1 LDNLSIAFGF
11 QYAKFKKKNS
21 SPLPAAGRSFLFMKR
36 SHRIAVIP
44 GDGIGNEVISEGIK
58 CLKALSE
65 IIETIQFEFQYFPWS
80 SQYYLQH
87 GRMMTEDGL
96 EILKGFDA
104 IYLGAVGDP
113 RIPDDVT
120 LHGLLLPIKMGFDLY
135 VGLRPVYL
143 FPGVESPLA
152 NISGGEIDIVVVR
165 ENTEG
170 EYSNIGGI
178 IGIEYRELAIQSGL
192 FTRKGIERILTFA
205 FEYVKEKGRKK
216 VTSVTKSNAQ
226 RYGMVLWDRIFKE
239 VASRF
244 PEIRTE
250 SKLIDAAY
258 MDVVR
263 NPKGYDVIVAS
274 NLFADILSDL
284 TASVTGGLGLAPG
297 ASFNPKDKTYPGFFD
312 PVHGSAPDIAGK
324 GLANPIAA
332 ILTAKMML
340 DYLDETE
347 AADLLYQAVK
357 KNLSEKKVRTIDL
370 GGRSKTDEV
379 GEDIVRILQSL

>member
-1 LDNLSIAFGF
+1 
-11 QYAKFKKKNS
+11 
-21 SPLPAAGRSFLFMKR
+21 MKR
-36 SHRIAVIP
+36 LHHIAVIP
-44 GDGIGNEVISEGIK
+44 GDGIGKEVVSEGVK
-58 CLKALSE
+58 CLGALSD
-65 IIETIQFEFQYFPWS
+65 ILGSVQFEFEYFPWS
-80 SQYYLQH
+80 SEYYLQH
-87 GRMMTEDGL
+87 GGMMPEDGL
-96 EILKGFDA
+96 EMLKGFDA

-143 FPGVESPLA
+143 FPGVEPPLA
-152 NISGGEIDIVVVR
+152 NVAEGEIDIVVIR

-170 EYSNIGGI
+170 EYANVGGI
-178 IGIEYRELAIQSGL
+178 VGIEDRQLAIQSGL
-192 FTRKGIERILTFA
+192 FTRTGIERIIAFA
-205 FEYVKEKGRKK
+205 FEYARDKRRKK

-244 PEIRTE
+244 PEIQTE
-250 SKLIDAAY
+250 SKLIDAAC

-284 TASVTGGLGLAPG
+284 TASVTGGMGLAPG
-297 ASFNPKDKTYPGFFD
+297 ASFNPKDKTFPGFFD

-340 DYLDETE
+340 DYLGEEE
-347 AADLLYQAVK
+347 ASTLLYQAVK
-357 KNLSEKKVRTIDL
+357 KNLAERKARTVDL
-370 GGRSKTDEV
+370 GGRSKTSEV
-379 GEDIVRILQSL
+379 GDDIVRILREL

>member
-1 LDNLSIAFGF
+1 
-11 QYAKFKKKNS
+11 
-21 SPLPAAGRSFLFMKR
+21 MKR

-44 GDGIGNEVISEGIK
+44 GDGVGKEVIPEGIK

-65 IIETIQFEFQYFPWS
+65 IIETVQFDFQYFPWS
-80 SQYYLQH
+80 SEYYLHH
-87 GRMMTEDGL
+87 GRMMPEDGL

-120 LHGLLLPIKMGFDLY
+120 LHGLLLPIKMRFDIY

-152 NISGGEIDIVVVR
+152 HISGGEIDIVVIR

-170 EYSNIGGI
+170 EYSNAGGI
-178 IGIEYRELAIQSGL
+178 VGMEERELAIQTGF
-192 FTRKGIERILTFA
+192 FTRKGIERIITFA
-205 FEYVKEKGRKK
+205 FEYAKEKGRKK

-250 SKLIDAAY
+250 SKLIDAAC

-297 ASFNPKDKTYPGFFD
+297 ASFNPKDKTYPGVFD

-379 GEDIVRILQSL
+379 GKDIARILQSL

>member
-1 LDNLSIAFGF
+1 
-11 QYAKFKKKNS
+11 
-21 SPLPAAGRSFLFMKR
+21 MKR
-36 SHRIAVIP
+36 LHHIAVIP
-44 GDGIGNEVISEGIK
+44 GDGIGKEVISEGIK
-58 CLKALSE
+58 CLNALSE
-65 IIETIQFEFQYFPWS
+65 ITENLRFEFEYFPWS
-80 SQYYLQH
+80 SEYYLQH
-87 GRMMTEDGL
+87 GRMMSEDGL
-96 EILKGFDA
+96 EILKRFDA

-143 FPGVESPLA
+143 FPGITSPLSG
-152 NISGGEIDIVVVR
+152 IQGGEIDIVVIR

-178 IGIEYRELAIQSGL
+178 VGIEDRQLAMQGGL
-192 FTRKGIERILTFA
+192 FTQKGVQRIITFA
-205 FEYVKEKGRKK
+205 FEYARDKGRKK

-226 RYGMVLWDRIFKE
+226 RYGMVLWDRLFKE

-244 PEIRTE
+244 PDIQTE
-250 SKLIDAAY
+250 SKLIDAAC

-263 NPKGYDVIVAS
+263 NPTGYDVIVAS

-284 TASVTGGLGLAPG
+284 TASVTGGMGLAPG

-340 DYLDETE
+340 DYLDERE
-347 AADLLYQAVK
+347 AANLLSQAVK
-357 KNLSEKKVRTIDL
+357 QNLAQKKVRTIDL
-370 GGRSKTDEV
+370 GGRSKTNEV
-379 GEDIVRILQSL
+379 GDDIVRILRTL

>member
-1 LDNLSIAFGF
+1 M
-11 QYAKFKKKNS
+11 KK
-21 SPLPAAGRSFLFMKR
+21 L
-36 SHRIAVIP
+36 HRIAVIP
-44 GDGIGNEVISEGIK
+44 GDGIGKEVIPEGIK
-58 CLKALSE
+58 CLHALSE
-65 IIETIQFEFQYFPWS
+65 VTEDIQLEFETFPWGS
-80 SQYYLQH
+80 EFCLQH
-87 GRMMTEDGL
+87 GKMMPEDGL
-96 EILKGFDA
+96 EILKHFDA

-120 LHGLLLPIKMGFDLY
+120 LHGLLIPIKWEFDLY

-152 NISGGEIDIVVVR
+152 NISGGQLDIVVIR

-170 EYSNIGGI
+170 EYSNLGGI
-178 IGIEYRELAIQSGL
+178 VGIENRETAVQSGL
-192 FTRKGIERILTFA
+192 FTRKGIERIVTFA
-205 FEYVKEKGRKK
+205 FEYAREKGRKK

-239 VASRF
+239 VSSRF

-250 SKLIDAAY
+250 SKLIDAAC
-258 MDVVR
+258 MDIVR

-284 TASVTGGLGLAPG
+284 TAAVTGGLGLAPG
-297 ASFNPKDKTYPGFFD
+297 ASFNPGDKNSPGFFD

-340 DYLDETE
+340 DYFDERE
-347 AADLLYQAVK
+347 ASDLLFQAVRQ
-357 KNLSEKKVRTIDL
+357 NLSERKVRTVDL
-370 GGRSKTDEV
+370 GGRSRTDEV
-379 GEDIVRILQSL
+379 GDDIVRILRSLSL

>member
-1 LDNLSIAFGF
+1 VAIRIFFG
-11 QYAKFKKKNS
+11 
-21 SPLPAAGRSFLFMKR
+21 LWLFMLASVNKGARFLIMKR
-36 SHRIAVIP
+36 LHRIAVIP
-44 GDGIGNEVISEGIK
+44 GDGIGTEVISEGIK
-58 CLKALSE
+58 CLDVLSDVMRNVK
-65 IIETIQFEFQYFPWS
+65 FEFQYLQWGS
-80 SQYYLQH
+80 EHYLQH
-87 GRMMTEDGL
+87 NRMMPEDGL
-96 EILKGFDA
+96 EILKKFDA
-104 IYLGAVGDP
+104 VYLGAVGDP

-120 LHGLLLPIKMGFDLY
+120 LHGLLLPIKFGFDLY
-135 VGLRPVYL
+135 VGLRPVSL
-143 FPGVESPLA
+143 FRGVECPLKDVTEE
-152 NISGGEIDIVVVR
+152 EIDIVVVR

-170 EYSNIGGI
+170 EYSNAGGI
-178 IGIEYRELAIQSGL
+178 VGIEDRQLAIQSGV
-192 FTRKGIERILTFA
+192 FTRKGIERIITFA
-205 FEYVKEKGRKK
+205 FQYAREKGRKK

-226 RYGMVLWDRIFKE
+226 RYGMVLWDRIFKG

-250 SKLIDAAY
+250 SKLIDAAC

-284 TASVTGGLGLAPG
+284 TASVTGGMGLAPG
-297 ASFNPKDKTYPGFFD
+297 ASFNPEDRTYPGFFD

-340 DYLDETE
+340 DYLNEGE
-347 AADLLYQAVK
+347 AANLLFQAVK
-357 KNLSEKKVRTIDL
+357 QNLAEKKVRTIDL

-379 GEDIVRILQSL
+379 GDDIVEILRSF

>member
-1 LDNLSIAFGF
+1 MDEMEE
-11 QYAKFKKKNS
+11 KFIK
-21 SPLPAAGRSFLFMKR
+21 PMGKR
-36 SHRIAVIP
+36 YRIAIIP
-44 GDGIGNEVISEGIK
+44 GDGIGKEVVTEGVK
-58 CLKALSE
+58 CLQALSE
-65 IIETIQFEFQYFPWS
+65 IFEDLQFEFQDFPWGS
-80 SQYYLQH
+80 DYYLKH
-87 GRMMTEDGL
+87 GKMMPENGL
-96 EILKGFDA
+96 DILKEFDA

-113 RIPDDVT
+113 RIPDDIT
-120 LHGLLLPIKMGFDLY
+120 LHGLLLPIKFGFDLY

-152 NISGGEIDIVVVR
+152 HISEGEIDIVVVR

-178 IGIEYRELAIQSGL
+178 VGIGEHQQAIQSAL
-192 FTRKGIERILTFA
+192 FTRKGIERIISFA
-205 FEYVKEKGRKK
+205 FEYATEKGRKK
-216 VTSVTKSNAQ
+216 VTSITKSNAQ

-239 VASRF
+239 VSSRY
-244 PEIRTE
+244 PNIRTE
-250 SKLIDAAY
+250 SKLIDAAC

-297 ASFNPKDKTYPGFFD
+297 ASFNPKDRTYPGFFD

-324 GLANPIAA
+324 ALANPLAA

-340 DYLDETE
+340 DYLGETE
-347 AADLLYQAVK
+347 AGELLYSAVK
-357 KNLSEKKVRTIDL
+357 QNLAERKVRTMDL
-370 GGRSKTDEV
+370 GGHSRTHEV
-379 GEDIVRILQSL
+379 GDDVVRILRSLK

>member
-1 LDNLSIAFGF
+1 M
-11 QYAKFKKKNS
+11 KK
-21 SPLPAAGRSFLFMKR
+21 P
-36 SHRIAVIP
+36 HHIAVIP
-44 GDGIGNEVISEGIK
+44 GDGIGKEVISEGIK
-58 CLKALSE
+58 CLNALSE
-65 IIETIQFEFQYFPWS
+65 IVEDIQFEFEYFPWS
-80 SQYYLQH
+80 SDYYLEH
-87 GRMMTEDGL
+87 GRMMPEDGL
-96 EILKGFDA
+96 DILKRFEA

-135 VGLRPVYL
+135 VGLRPVCL
-143 FPGVESPLA
+143 FGGVEGPLKDV
-152 NISGGEIDIVVVR
+152 SEEEIDIVVVR

-178 IGIEYRELAIQSGL
+178 VGIEDRQLAIQGGL
-192 FTRKGIERILTFA
+192 FTQKGIQRIMTFA
-205 FEYVKEKGRKK
+205 FEYARKKGRKK
-216 VTSVTKSNAQ
+216 VTSITKSNAQ

-244 PEIRTE
+244 PWIRTE
-250 SKLIDAAY
+250 SKLIDAAC

-263 NPKGYDVIVAS
+263 NPMGYDVIVAS

-284 TASVTGGLGLAPG
+284 TASVTGGMGLAPG

-340 DYLDETE
+340 DYLNEEE
-347 AADLLYQAVK
+347 AADLVFQAVK
-357 KNLSEKKVRTIDL
+357 QNLAEKKMRTIDL
-370 GGRSKTDEV
+370 GGRSKTNEV
-379 GEDIVRILQSL
+379 GDDIVRILRSF

>member
-1 LDNLSIAFGF
+1 M
-11 QYAKFKKKNS
+11 KK
-21 SPLPAAGRSFLFMKR
+21 

-44 GDGIGNEVISEGIK
+44 GDGIGTEVISEGIK
-58 CLKALSE
+58 CLKTLSE
-65 IIETIQFEFQYFPWS
+65 IIENIQFEFQYLPWGS
-80 SQYYLQH
+80 EYYLQH
-87 GRMMTEDGL
+87 GRMMPEDGL
-96 EILKGFDA
+96 EILKDFHA

-120 LHGLLLPIKMGFDLY
+120 LHGLLLPIKFGFDLY

-143 FPGVESPLA
+143 FPGIESPLA
-152 NISGGEIDIVVVR
+152 NISEGEIDIVVIR

-178 IGIEYRELAIQSGL
+178 VGIEDRQLAMQSGL
-192 FTRKGIERILTFA
+192 FTRKGIERIITFA
-205 FEYVKEKGRKK
+205 FEYAREKGRKK

-226 RYGMVLWDRIFKE
+226 RYGMVLWDRFFKE

-244 PEIRTE
+244 PEIQTE
-250 SKLIDAAY
+250 SKLIDAAC

-263 NPKGYDVIVAS
+263 NPKDYDVIVAS

-332 ILTAKMML
+332 ILTAKLML
-340 DYLDETE
+340 DYLGEKE
-347 AADLLYQAVK
+347 AAGLLLRAVK
-357 KNLSEKKVRTIDL
+357 QNLSEKKVRIIDL
-370 GGRSKTDEV
+370 GGRSRTNEV
-379 GEDIVRILQSL
+379 GNDIVRILQSFPPS

>member
-1 LDNLSIAFGF
+1 M
-11 QYAKFKKKNS
+11 KK
-21 SPLPAAGRSFLFMKR
+21 

-44 GDGIGNEVISEGIK
+44 GDGIGKEVISEGIK

-65 IIETIQFEFQYFPWS
+65 ITEGFQFEFEYFPWGS
-80 SQYYLQH
+80 DYYLQN
-87 GRMMTEDGL
+87 GRMMPVDGL
-96 EILKGFDA
+96 EVLKNFNA

-120 LHGLLLPIKMGFDLY
+120 LHGLLLPIKWEFDLY

-143 FPGVESPLA
+143 FPGLESPLA
-152 NISGGEIDIVVVR
+152 NISGGEIDIVVIR

-178 IGIEYRELAIQSGL
+178 VGVEDRELAVQSGL
-192 FTRKGIERILTFA
+192 FTRKGMERIIAFA
-205 FEYVKEKGRKK
+205 FEYARKKGRKK
-216 VTSVTKSNAQ
+216 VTSITKSNAQ
-226 RYGMVLWDRIFKE
+226 RYGMVLWDRIFIE
-239 VASRF
+239 VSVQY
-244 PEIRTE
+244 PDIQTE
-250 SKLIDAAY
+250 SKLIDAAC

-284 TASVTGGLGLAPG
+284 TASVTGGMGLAPG
-297 ASFNPKDKTYPGFFD
+297 ASFNPKDRSYPGFFD

-332 ILTAKMML
+332 ILTAKLML
-340 DYLDETE
+340 DYLGEEE
-347 AADLLYQAVK
+347 AAGLLLRAVK
-357 KNLSEKKVRTIDL
+357 QNLSEKKVRTVDL
-370 GGRSKTDEV
+370 GGSSKTNEV
-379 GEDIVRILQSL
+379 GVDMVRILESL

>member
-1 LDNLSIAFGF
+1 M
-11 QYAKFKKKNS
+11 KKY
-21 SPLPAAGRSFLFMKR
+21 
-36 SHRIAVIP
+36 HHIAVIP
-44 GDGIGNEVISEGIK
+44 GDGIGKEVISEGVK

-65 IIETIQFEFQYFPWS
+65 IVETVQFEFQFLPWGS
-80 SQYYLQH
+80 EYYLQN
-87 GRMMTEDGL
+87 GRMMPEDGL
-96 EILKGFDA
+96 ERLKAFDA

-120 LHGLLLPIKMGFDLY
+120 LHGLLLPIKFGFDLY

-143 FPGVESPLA
+143 FPGIESPLR
-152 NISGGEIDIVVVR
+152 NISEGEIDIVVIR

-170 EYSNIGGI
+170 EYSNVGGI
-178 IGIEYRELAIQSGL
+178 AGIEDRELAIQSAL
-192 FTRKGIERILTFA
+192 FTRKGVERIITFA
-205 FEYVKEKGRKK
+205 FEYAKEKGREK
-216 VTSVTKSNAQ
+216 VTSITKSNAQ

-244 PEIRTE
+244 QGIKTE
-250 SKLIDAAY
+250 SKLIDASC

-284 TASVTGGLGLAPG
+284 TASVTGGMGLAPG
-297 ASFNPKDKTYPGFFD
+297 ASFNPRDKSRPGLFD

-332 ILTAKMML
+332 ILTAKLML
-340 DYLDETE
+340 DYLEERE

-357 KNLSEKKVRTIDL
+357 KNLSGRKVRTIDL
-370 GGRSKTDEV
+370 GGRSRTNEV
-379 GEDIVRILQSL
+379 GEDIVRILQSSVLSQSENKVSRQR

>member
-1 LDNLSIAFGF
+1 
-11 QYAKFKKKNS
+11 
-21 SPLPAAGRSFLFMKR
+21 MKTF
-36 SHRIAVIP
+36 HRIAVIP
-44 GDGIGNEVISEGIK
+44 GDGIGKEVVSEGIK

-65 IIETIQFEFQYFPWS
+65 IFENIEFKFEFFPWS
-80 SQYYLQH
+80 SEYYLQH
-87 GRMMTEDGL
+87 DRMMPVDGL
-96 EILKGFDA
+96 EVLKNFNA
-104 IYLGAVGDP
+104 IYLGAVGDT

-120 LHGLLLPIKMGFDLY
+120 LHGLLLPIKWEFDLY

-143 FPGVESPLA
+143 FPGIESPLA
-152 NISGGEIDIVVVR
+152 NISGDEIDIVVVR

-178 IGIEYRELAIQSGL
+178 VGVEESELAIQSGL
-192 FTRKGIERILTFA
+192 FTSKGIDRIITFA
-205 FEYVKEKGRKK
+205 FDYAKEKGRKK

-239 VASRF
+239 VSADY
-244 PEIRTE
+244 PDIRAE
-250 SKLIDAAY
+250 SKLIDAAC

-284 TASVTGGLGLAPG
+284 TASVTGGMGLAPG

-324 GLANPIAA
+324 GLANPVAA
-332 ILTAKMML
+332 ILTARMML
-340 DYLDETE
+340 DYLGEVE
-347 AADLLYQAVK
+347 AGDLLYRAVR
-357 KNLSEKKVRTIDL
+357 KNLAEKKVRTIDL
-370 GGRSKTDEV
+370 GGRSKTDQV
-379 GEDIVRILQSL
+379 GDDIVRILRSLLITFLPENQS

>member
-1 LDNLSIAFGF
+1 M
-11 QYAKFKKKNS
+11 KK
-21 SPLPAAGRSFLFMKR
+21 

-58 CLKALSE
+58 CLKTLSE
-65 IIETIQFEFQYFPWS
+65 ITDGFQFEFQYFPWS

-87 GRMMTEDGL
+87 GRMMPEDGL
-96 EILKGFDA
+96 EILKDFDA

-120 LHGLLLPIKMGFDLY
+120 LHGLLLPIKFGFDLY

-143 FPGVESPLA
+143 FPGIESPLA
-152 NISGGEIDIVVVR
+152 NISGDEIDIVVVR

-178 IGIEYRELAIQSGL
+178 VGIEESELAIQSGL
-192 FTRKGIERILTFA
+192 FTRKGIERIITFA
-205 FEYVKEKGRKK
+205 FDYAREKGRKK
-216 VTSVTKSNAQ
+216 VTSITKSNAQ

-239 VASRF
+239 VSAGY

-250 SKLIDAAY
+250 SKLIDAAC

-284 TASVTGGLGLAPG
+284 TASVTGGMGLAPG

-324 GLANPIAA
+324 GLANPVAA
-332 ILTAKMML
+332 ILTARMML
-340 DYLDETE
+340 DYLGEVE
-347 AADLLYQAVK
+347 AGDLLYRAVR
-357 KNLSEKKVRTIDL
+357 KNLAEKKVRTIDL
-370 GGRSKTDEV
+370 GGLSFTHEV
-379 GEDIVRILQSL
+379 GVVIVRILRSLP

>member
-1 LDNLSIAFGF
+1 MTIRL
-11 QYAKFKKKNS
+11 
-21 SPLPAAGRSFLFMKR
+21 
-36 SHRIAVIP
+36 HRIAVIA
-44 GDGIGNEVISEGIK
+44 GDGIGKEVILEGVK
-58 CLKALSE
+58 CLNILSE
-65 IIETIQFEFQYFPWS
+65 ILADIRFEFEYLPWGS
-80 SQYYLQH
+80 DHYLQN
-87 GRMMTEDGL
+87 GRMMPEDGL
-96 EILKGFDA
+96 EILKTFDA

-120 LHGLLLPIKMGFDLY
+120 LHGLLLPIKFGFDLY

-143 FPGVESPLA
+143 FKGVESPLTRV
-152 NISGGEIDIVVVR
+152 SEEEIDIVVVR

-178 IGIEYRELAIQSGL
+178 VGIEDRQLAIQGGL
-192 FTRKGIERILTFA
+192 FTHKGVQRIITFA
-205 FEYVKEKGRKK
+205 FEYAREYGRKK

-226 RYGMVLWDRIFKE
+226 RYGMVLWDRLFKE
-239 VASRF
+239 VASQF
-244 PEIRTE
+244 PEIQTE
-250 SKLIDAAY
+250 SKLIDAAC

-263 NPKGYDVIVAS
+263 DPTGYDVIVGS

-284 TASVTGGLGLAPG
+284 TASVTGGMGLAPG

-340 DYLDETE
+340 DYLGEKE
-347 AADLLYQAVK
+347 AADLLFKAVK
-357 KNLSEKKVRTIDL
+357 KNLSEKKIRTIDL
-370 GGRSKTDEV
+370 GGHSRTNEV
-379 GEDIVRILQSL
+379 GDDVIRILRSLSS

>member
-1 LDNLSIAFGF
+1 MRKI
-11 QYAKFKKKNS
+11 
-21 SPLPAAGRSFLFMKR
+21 
-36 SHRIAVIP
+36 HRIAVIP
-44 GDGIGNEVISEGIK
+44 GDGIGKEVVSEGVK
-58 CLKALSE
+58 CLEALSDIFE
-65 IIETIQFEFQYFPWS
+65 NIQFEFEYFPWS
-80 SQYYLQH
+80 SEYYLQH
-87 GRMMTEDGL
+87 GKMMPEDGL

-104 IYLGAVGDP
+104 IYLGAVGDT

-120 LHGLLLPIKMGFDLY
+120 LHGLLLPIKWEFDLY
-135 VGLRPVYL
+135 VGLRPVFL
-143 FPGVESPLA
+143 FPGIESPLA
-152 NISGGEIDIVVVR
+152 NISGGEIDIVVIR

-178 IGIEYRELAIQSGL
+178 VGMGDRELALQSGL
-192 FTRKGIERILTFA
+192 FTRKGIERIITFA
-205 FEYVKEKGRKK
+205 FEYSKEKGRKK

-239 VASRF
+239 VSSKF

-250 SKLIDAAY
+250 SKLIDAAC

-297 ASFNPKDKTYPGFFD
+297 ASFNPKDKTHPGFFD

-324 GLANPIAA
+324 GLANPLAA

-340 DYLDETE
+340 DYLEEKE
-347 AADLLYQAVK
+347 AASLLYQAVA
-357 KNLSEKKVRTIDL
+357 KNLAGKKVRTMDL
-370 GGRSKTDEV
+370 GGRSKTNEV
-379 GEDIVRILQSL
+379 GDDIVRILRSFR

>member
-1 LDNLSIAFGF
+1 MNANGQHRI
-11 QYAKFKKKNS
+11 KK
-21 SPLPAAGRSFLFMKR
+21 L
-36 SHRIAVIP
+36 HRIAVIP
-44 GDGIGNEVISEGIK
+44 GDGIGKEVISEGIK

-65 IIETIQFEFQYFPWS
+65 ITEGFQFKFEYFPWGS
-80 SQYYLQH
+80 DYYLQN
-87 GRMMTEDGL
+87 GRMMPVDGL
-96 EILKGFDA
+96 EVLKNFNA
-104 IYLGAVGDP
+104 IYLGSVGDP

-120 LHGLLLPIKMGFDLY
+120 LHGLLLPIKWEFDLY

-143 FPGVESPLA
+143 FPGLESPLA

-178 IGIEYRELAIQSGL
+178 VGIEESQLAIQSGL
-192 FTRKGIERILTFA
+192 FTRKGIERIITFA
-205 FEYVKEKGRKK
+205 FDYAKEKGRKK

-239 VASRF
+239 VSAGY

-250 SKLIDAAY
+250 SKLIDAAC

-263 NPKGYDVIVAS
+263 NPGGYDVIVAS

-284 TASVTGGLGLAPG
+284 TASVTGGMGLAPG
-297 ASFNPKDKTYPGFFD
+297 ASFNPKDRTYPGFFD

-324 GLANPIAA
+324 GLANPLAA
-332 ILTAKMML
+332 ILTARMML
-340 DYLDETE
+340 DYLGEVK
-347 AADLLYQAVK
+347 AGDLLYQAVR
-357 KNLSEKKVRTIDL
+357 KNLAEKKVRTIDL
-370 GGRSKTDEV
+370 GGHSKTDQV
-379 GEDIVRILQSL
+379 GDDIVRILRSQ

>member
-1 LDNLSIAFGF
+1 MRKS
-11 QYAKFKKKNS
+11 Y
-21 SPLPAAGRSFLFMKR
+21 
-36 SHRIAVIP
+36 RIAVIP
-44 GDGIGNEVISEGIK
+44 GDGIGKEVISEGIK
-58 CLKALSE
+58 CLKTLSDIFE
-65 IIETIQFEFQYFPWS
+65 DLQFQFEYLPWGS
-80 SQYYLQH
+80 DYYLQQ
-87 GRMMTEDGL
+87 GRMMPEEGL
-96 EILKGFDA
+96 EILKDFDA

-113 RIPDDVT
+113 RIPDDIT

-143 FPGVESPLA
+143 FQGIESPLA
-152 NISGGEIDIVVVR
+152 NISEGEIDIVVIR

-178 IGIEYRELAIQSGL
+178 VGMGERELAVQSGL
-192 FTRKGIERILTFA
+192 FTRKGMERIITFA
-205 FEYVKEKGRKK
+205 FEYAREKGRKK

-226 RYGMVLWDRIFKE
+226 RYGMVLWDRIFRE

-244 PEIRTE
+244 PEVKTE
-250 SKLIDAAY
+250 SKLIDAAC

-284 TASVTGGLGLAPG
+284 TASVTGGMGLAPG
-297 ASFNPKDKTYPGFFD
+297 ASFNPKDKTNPGFFD

-340 DYLDETE
+340 DYLNERE
-347 AADLLYQAVK
+347 AANLLYQGVK
-357 KNLSEKKVRTIDL
+357 QNLAEEKVRTVDL
-370 GGRSKTDEV
+370 GGRSKTNEV
-379 GEDIVRILQSL
+379 GDDIVRILRAL

>member
-1 LDNLSIAFGF
+1 
-11 QYAKFKKKNS
+11 
-21 SPLPAAGRSFLFMKR
+21 MKR
-36 SHRIAVIP
+36 HHLIAVIP
-44 GDGIGNEVISEGIK
+44 GDGIGNEVIAEGVK
-58 CLKALSE
+58 CLKVLSE
-65 IIETIQFEFQYFPWS
+65 IFEEFQFQFEYFPWGS
-80 SQYYLQH
+80 DYYLHQ
-87 GRMMTEDGL
+87 GRMMPEEGL
-96 EILKGFDA
+96 KILKDFNA

-143 FPGVESPLA
+143 FKGIESPLA
-152 NISGGEIDIVVVR
+152 NISEEEIDIIVIR

-170 EYSNIGGI
+170 EYSNVGGI
-178 IGIEYRELAIQSGL
+178 VGIDKGELAIQSGI
-192 FTRKGIERILTFA
+192 FSRKGIERIITFA
-205 FEYVKEKGRKK
+205 FEYAREKGRRK

-226 RYGMVLWDRIFKE
+226 RYGMVLWDCIFRE

-244 PEIRTE
+244 PEVKTE
-250 SKLIDAAY
+250 SKLIDAAC

-312 PVHGSAPDIAGK
+312 PVHGSAPDITGK

-332 ILTAKMML
+332 ILTAKLML
-340 DYLDETE
+340 DYLGEKE
-347 AADLLYQAVK
+347 AADLLFKAVRQ
-357 KNLSEKKVRTIDL
+357 NLSEKKVRTVDL
-370 GGRSKTDEV
+370 GGSSKTKEV
-379 GEDIVRILQSL
+379 GDDIARILRAL